1 MSGVE
6 QRSIVTAVLGP
17 TNTGKTHYAID
28 RMLGHVSGMIGFP
41 LRLLARENYDR
52 VVREIGAARV
62 ALVTG
67 EEKIIPPRA
76 AYFICTV
83 ESMPL
88 DRQVEFLAID
98 EIQMCADP
106 ERGHIFTDRLLRA
119 RGTEETLFLGAETIR
134 PLIQSLVPGTDFI
147 SRPRLSKL
155 SYVGPRKITRLPRR
169 SAVVVFSINEVYA
182 IAELMRRQ
190 RGGTAVV
197 LGALSPRTRNAQVEM
212 YQGGEVDYLV
222 ATDAIGMGLNM
233 NIDHVAIAGLR
244 KFDGKNYRKLST
256 AELAQIAGRA
266 GRHLSDGTFGP
277 VAEIGAM
284 DEDVVNAIE
293 DHEFPPLTGVFWR
306 NADLDYRSG
315 MGLQKSLERPP
326 DRPELM
332 RARDADDKIALSQLL
347 RDRDIADRA
356 STPDV
361 VRLLWDICQIP
372 DFRKTMAD
380 VHAGLL
386 SRIFREL
393 TDGDCLPVDWVAA
406 QVAQLDRVDGDI
418 DTLMARIAHVR
429 TWTYISNRS
438 DWLRD
443 AETWQT
449 RTRELEDKIS
459 DALHTSL
466 TQRFVDRRAAAF
478 SRMKDRDDLMAVV
491 GADGDVMVEGEFVG
505 HLDGFRFLPD
515 ANSAAEG
522 RQALLTA
529 ANKALRSEIDARV
542 DAMCGA
548 PDTVFSIDDTATIS
562 WAGATVARLEKGA
575 DIVSPGVAVMASDY
589 LSAEQR
595 ERMRKRLVTWVSAQL
610 DDALERLMTLRKAEL
625 TGVARGL
632 AYQIVEGLGSLPRQ
646 RVLKDVRE
654 LSKEDRSALRSCGI
668 RIGAETLFVPSLV
681 KPKAVQ
687 WRAMLWK
694 LYNDREA
701 APPPGAGLVTVP
713 ADDDLPEDFL
723 EACGYARLGGRAVRI
738 DVLDRVAIDLQRQSR
753 AGKMNIG
760 AAQLNLLG
768 LSMDDARPVF
778 EALGYVAEKVI
789 KTAEAV
795 ATAETAETAETGETA
810 VAAETPEPATNP
822 EPVEELVWRWAGR
835 RKPGV
840 ERPKRTR
847 QGKPG
852 KPDNKGKK
860 GDQGKSK
867 RPDQK
872 PRKPVPI
879 DENSP
884 FAKLKDIKFS

>member
-6 QRSIVTAVLGP
+6 QRPIVTAVLGP

-28 RMLGHVSGMIGFP
+28 RMLGHASGMIGFP

-52 VVREIGAARV
+52 VVREKGAAKV

-67 EEKIIPPRA
+67 EEKIIPTGA
-76 AYFICTV
+76 AYFVCTV

-88 DRQVEFLAID
+88 DREVEFLAID

-134 PLIQSLVPGTDFI
+134 PLIQALVPEADFI

-169 SAVVVFSINEVYA
+169 SAVVAFSINEVYA

-256 AELAQIAGRA
+256 PEIAQIAGRA

-277 VAEIGAM
+277 IAEIGAF
-284 DEDVVNAIE
+284 DEDVVTAIE
-293 DHEFPPLTGVFWR
+293 DHEFDPLTGVFWR
-306 NADLDYRSG
+306 NADLDYRSALA
-315 MGLQKSLERPP
+315 LQKSLERPP
-326 DRPELM
+326 PRPELM
-332 RARDADDKIALSQLL
+332 RARDADDKIALSHLI
-347 RDRDIADRA
+347 RDRKIADRA

-380 VHAGLL
+380 VHASLL

-406 QVAQLDRVDGDI
+406 QIAQLDRVDGDI

-429 TWTYISNRS
+429 TWTYISHRA
-438 DWLRD
+438 DWLAD
-443 AETWQT
+443 TETWQV

-459 DALHTSL
+459 DALHQSL

-478 SRMKDRDDLMAVV
+478 SRMKDRDDLLAVV
-491 GADGDVMVEGEFVG
+491 GTDSDVVVEGEFVG
-505 HLDGFRFLPD
+505 HLDGFRFVPD

-522 RQALLTA
+522 RRALMAA

-542 DAMCGA
+542 DALCTA
-548 PDTVFSIDDTATIS
+548 PDNVFSVSHDGVLS
-562 WAGATVARLEKGA
+562 WSDAAIARLEKGA
-575 DIVSPGVAVMASDY
+575 DIVSPGVSVMASDY
-589 LSAEQR
+589 LSADQR
-595 ERMRKRLVTWVSAQL
+595 ERIRKRLVTWVSAQIE
-610 DDALERLMTLRKAEL
+610 DALERLITLRQADL
-625 TGVARGL
+625 SGVARGL
-632 AYQIVEGLGSLPRQ
+632 AYQVVEGLGSLPRQ
-646 RVLKDVRE
+646 RVVAEVRE
-654 LSKEDRSALRSCGI
+654 LSKDDRSALRACGI
-668 RIGAETLFVPSLV
+668 RIGAETLFVPALV

-687 WRAMLWK
+687 WRAMLWA
-694 LYNDREA
+694 LFTGRDT
-701 APPPGAGLVTVP
+701 PPPPAAGLVTVP
-713 ADDDLPEDFL
+713 AGDDLPEDFI
-723 EACGYARLGGRAVRI
+723 EACGYAKLGGRAIRV

-753 AGKMNIG
+753 AGKMDIG

-768 LSMDDARPVF
+768 LSLEDARPVF
-778 EALGYVAEKVI
+778 EALGYVAENVDD
-789 KTAEAV
+789 
-795 ATAETAETAETGETA
+795 
-810 VAAETPEPATNP
+810 
-822 EPVEELVWRWAGR
+822 ELVWKWGGR
-835 RKPGV
+835 RKPRPERTAKQGKKAGQKRK
-840 ERPKRTR
+840 RPKA
-847 QGKPG
+847 KA
-852 KPDNKGKK
+852 
-860 GDQGKSK
+860 
-867 RPDQK
+867 
-872 PRKPVPI
+872 RKTVPI

-884 FAKLKDIKFS
+884 FAKLKDLKFS

>member
-6 QRSIVTAVLGP
+6 QRPIVTAVLGP
-17 TNTGKTHYAID
+17 TNTGKTHYAIE

-52 VVREIGAARV
+52 VVREKGAARV

-83 ESMPL
+83 EAMPL
-88 DRQVEFLAID
+88 ERRVEFLAID

-119 RGTEETLFLGAETIR
+119 RGTEETLFLGADTIR
-134 PLIQSLVPGTDFI
+134 PLIQMLVPGTEFI

-169 SAVVVFSINEVYA
+169 SAVVAFSINEVYA

-212 YQGGEVDYLV
+212 YQSGEVDYLV

-233 NIDHVAIAGLR
+233 DIDHVAIAGLR

-277 VAEIGAM
+277 IAEIGAI
-284 DEDVVNAIE
+284 DQDVVNAIE
-293 DHEFPPLTGVFWR
+293 NHAFPSLTGVFWR

-315 MGLQKSLERPP
+315 LGLQKSLGLPP
-326 DRPELM
+326 PRPELT
-332 RARDADDKIALSQLL
+332 RARDADDKIALSNLL
-347 RDRDIADRA
+347 RDPKIADRA

-361 VRLLWDICQIP
+361 VHLLWDICQIP

-386 SRIFREL
+386 SRIFHEL

-406 QVAQLDRVDGDI
+406 QIAQLDRVDGDI

-429 TWTYISNRS
+429 TWTYISHRA
-438 DWLRD
+438 DWLSD
-443 AETWQT
+443 TETWQT

-491 GADGDVMVEGEFVG
+491 GADGDVVVEGEFVG
-505 HLDGFRFLPD
+505 HLDGFRFTPD
-515 ANSAAEG
+515 DNSAAEG

-542 DAMCGA
+542 DALCGA
-548 PDTVFSIDDTATIS
+548 PDTVFSIDETGTIA
-562 WAGATVARLEKGA
+562 WAGASIARLEKGA
-575 DIVSPGVAVMASDY
+575 DIVSPGVAVMSSDY

-595 ERMRKRLVTWVSAQL
+595 ERIRKRLVTWLSAQM

-625 TGVARGL
+625 SGVARGL
-632 AYQIVEGLGSLPRQ
+632 AYQVVEGLGSLPRQ
-646 RVLKDVRE
+646 RVVKDVRE
-654 LSKEDRSALRSCGI
+654 LSKEDRSALRSCGV

-681 KPKAVQ
+681 KPKSVQ

-694 LYNDREA
+694 LFNERET

-713 ADDDLPEDFL
+713 AGDDLPEDFL
-723 EACGYARLGGRAVRI
+723 DACGYAKLGGRAVRI

-753 AGKMNIG
+753 AGKMDIG

-768 LSMDDARPVF
+768 LSMEDARPVF
-778 EALGYVAEKVI
+778 EGLGYVAE
-789 KTAEAV
+789 EA
-795 ATAETAETAETGETA
+795 G
-810 VAAETPEPATNP
+810 
-822 EPVEELVWRWAGR
+822 EELVWKWVGR
-835 RKPGV
+835 RKQKSERPN
-840 ERPKRTR
+840 RPKRSKQPK
-847 QGKPG
+847 QGKPE
-852 KPDNKGKK
+852 
-860 GDQGKSK
+860 
-867 RPDQK
+867 RAAQK

-884 FAKLKDIKFS
+884 FAKLRDIKFS

>member
-1 MSGVE
+1 MPPEYVAPGRRFQPLASSAVHGHPATMSGVE
-6 QRSIVTAVLGP
+6 KRPIVTAVLGP
-17 TNTGKTHYAID
+17 TNTGKTHYAIE
-28 RMLGHVSGMIGFP
+28 RMLGHASGMIGFP

-52 VVREIGAARV
+52 VVREKGAARV

-119 RGTEETLFLGAETIR
+119 RGTEETLFLGADTIR
-134 PLIQSLVPGTDFI
+134 PLIQTLVPGAEFI
-147 SRPRLSKL
+147 SRPRLSRL

-169 SAVVVFSINEVYA
+169 SAVVAFSINEVYA

-256 AELAQIAGRA
+256 AEIAQIAGRA

-277 VAEIGAM
+277 IAEIGAM

-293 DHEFPPLTGVFWR
+293 DHDFPALTGVFWR

-315 MGLQKSLERPP
+315 KGLQKSLEQPP
-326 DRPELM
+326 PRPELM
-332 RARDADDKIALSQLL
+332 RARDADDKIALSHLL
-347 RDRDIADRA
+347 RDPKVADRA

-386 SRIFREL
+386 TRIFCEL
-393 TDGDCLPVDWVAA
+393 TDGDCLPTDWVAA
-406 QVAQLDRVDGDI
+406 QIAQLDRVDGDI

-429 TWTYISNRS
+429 TWTYISHRA
-438 DWLRD
+438 DWLSD
-443 AETWQT
+443 TETWQT

-505 HLDGFRFLPD
+505 HLDGFRFAPD
-515 ANSAAEG
+515 ATSAAEG

-542 DAMCGA
+542 DALCGA
-548 PDTVFSIDDTATIS
+548 PDTVFAIDETGTIS
-562 WAGATVARLEKGA
+562 WAGAAIARLEKGA
-575 DIVSPGVAVMASDY
+575 DIVSPGIAVMSSDY

-595 ERMRKRLVTWVSAQL
+595 ERMRKRLLTWLSAQL
-610 DDALERLMTLRKAEL
+610 EDALERLMTLRKAEL
-625 TGVARGL
+625 SGVARGL
-632 AYQIVEGLGSLPRQ
+632 AYQVVEGLGSLPRQ
-646 RVLKDVRE
+646 RVVKDVRE
-654 LSKEDRSALRSCGI
+654 LSKEDRSALRSCGV

-694 LYNDREA
+694 LFNERET

-713 ADDDLPEDFL
+713 AGDDLPEDFL
-723 EACGYARLGGRAVRI
+723 EACGYAKLGGRAVRI

-753 AGKMNIG
+753 AGKMDIG

-768 LSMDDARPVF
+768 LSMEDARPVF
-778 EALGYVAEKVI
+778 EGLGYVAEKI
-789 KTAEAV
+789 EK
-795 ATAETAETAETGETA
+795 TGEDGE
-810 VAAETPEPATNP
+810 VA
-822 EPVEELVWRWAGR
+822 EELVWKWAGR
-835 RKPGV
+835 RKPKSD
-840 ERPKRTR
+840 RPKRAR
-847 QGKPG
+847 QNKP
-852 KPDNKGKK
+852 
-860 GDQGKSK
+860 K
-867 RPDQK
+867 RPEKRAPK
-872 PRKPVPI
+872 PKQQPI

-884 FAKLKDIKFS
+884 FAKLKDLKFS

>member
-6 QRSIVTAVLGP
+6 QRPIVTAVLGP

-28 RMLGHVSGMIGFP
+28 RMLGHASGMIGFP

-52 VVREIGAARV
+52 VVAEKGAAQV

-67 EEKIIPPRA
+67 EEKIIPPKA

-88 DRQVEFLAID
+88 DREVEFLAID

-119 RGTEETLFLGAETIR
+119 RGREETLFLGAETIR
-134 PLIQSLVPGTDFI
+134 PLIQQLVPKTEFT
-147 SRPRLSKL
+147 SRPRLSRL

-169 SAVVVFSINEVYA
+169 SAVVAFSVNEVYA

-233 NIDHVAIAGLR
+233 NIDHVALAGLR

-256 AELAQIAGRA
+256 AEIAQIAGRA

-277 VAEIGAM
+277 IAEIGAL

-293 DHEFPPLTGVFWR
+293 DHNFEALRGVYWR
-306 NADLDYRSG
+306 NSDLNYRSG
-315 MGLQKSLERPP
+315 LALQKSLEQPAQ
-326 DRPELM
+326 RPELM
-332 RARDADDKIALSQLL
+332 RAREADDKIALAHLL
-347 RDRDIADRA
+347 RDREIADRA

-361 VRLLWDICQIP
+361 VRLLWDICQVP

-406 QVAQLDRVDGDI
+406 QIAQLDRVDGDI

-429 TWTYISNRS
+429 TWTYISHRA

-443 AETWQT
+443 TETWQV

-459 DALHTSL
+459 DALHQSL

-478 SRMKDRDDLMAVV
+478 SRMNDRDDLLAVV
-491 GADGDVMVEGEFVG
+491 GTDSDVTVEGEFVG
-505 HLDGFRFLPD
+505 HLDGFRFVPD
-515 ANSAAEG
+515 ANSSAEG
-522 RQALLTA
+522 RTALMAA

-542 DAMCGA
+542 DALCAA
-548 PDTVFSIDDTATIS
+548 PDAVFSIDHMGVLS
-562 WAGATVARLEKGA
+562 WADAAIARLEKGS
-575 DIVSPGVAVMASDY
+575 DIVSPGVAVTASDY

-595 ERMRKRLVTWVSAQL
+595 ERMRKRLVIWVAAQME
-610 DDALERLMTLRKAEL
+610 DVLERLMTLRKADL
-625 TGVARGL
+625 SGVSRGL
-632 AYQIVEGLGSLPRQ
+632 AYQVVEGLGSLPRQ
-646 RVLKDVRE
+646 RVLKEVRE

-668 RIGAETLFVPSLV
+668 RIGAETLFVPALV

-687 WRAMLWK
+687 WRAMLWT
-694 LYNDREA
+694 LFTGRET

-713 ADDDLPEDFL
+713 AEDDLPEEFL
-723 EACGYARLGGRAVRI
+723 EACGYCKLGGRAVRI
-738 DVLDRVAIDLQRQSR
+738 DVLDRIAIDLQRQSR
-753 AGKMNIG
+753 AGKMDIG

-768 LSMDDARPVF
+768 LSLEAARPVF
-778 EALGYVAEKVI
+778 EALGYVAETVDD
-789 KTAEAV
+789 V
-795 ATAETAETAETGETA
+795 
-810 VAAETPEPATNP
+810 
-822 EPVEELVWRWAGR
+822 LVWKWGGR
-835 RKPGV
+835 KKPQATRPKKAPQKNRSKQKR
-840 ERPKRTR
+840 ERPPPK
-847 QGKPG
+847 
-852 KPDNKGKK
+852 
-860 GDQGKSK
+860 KSK
-867 RPDQK
+867 
-872 PRKPVPI
+872 PI

-884 FAKLKDIKFS
+884 FAKLKDLKFS